1 MESKNEKE
9 KKENKKDDKEN
20 IKPEEKKIENRRFIE
35 ENITRKTQSDIND
48 DTFPEDFFP
57 YKKS

>member
-1 MESKNEKE
+1 MESKNEK
-9 KKENKKDDKEN
+9 KENEKDKEN
-20 IKPEEKKIENRRFIE
+20 IKPEEKKVENRRFIE

>member
-1 MESKNEKE
+1 MESKNENE
-9 KKENKKDDKEN
+9 KDDKEN